1 MVIVSATSVRFSCHR
16 LSYSKNGVVRVDGFS
31 VVEDTD
37 EEAVRVWMAGFE
49 DEDEQ
54 KEMEL
59 DTAKYILTLIGDT
72 FCQLIKTENTA
83 VTWVKK
89 DSECVYL
96 CRNIYT

>member
-1 MVIVSATSVRFSCHR
+1 MVSATSDLLSCHR

-49 DEDEQ
+49 DEEEDRQ
-54 KEMEL
+54 REMEL
-59 DTAKYILTLIGDT
+59 DTAKYILTLIGDK
-72 FCQLIKTENTA
+72 FCQLVKTENTA

-89 DSECVYL
+89 DSECVHVH
-96 CRNIYT
+96 IVIKM